1 MTSNWS
7 QQQNCTKIDMNDPYT
22 CRIKAGRVT
31 TLKNFLKRL
40 YRMLL
45 AFILS
50 LHTFGMQVLGFF
62 YKILIMQQL
71 PLKIQNFKSIH
82 KTVWPLQS
90 LKNLN
95 FATYNWSLGL
105 FDIENLTFVE
115 DCRNQTV
122 LWIDLKFQILRGN
135 CYIINNL

>member
-1 MTSNWS
+1 
-7 QQQNCTKIDMNDPYT
+7 MNDPYT

-45 AFILS
+45 
-50 LHTFGMQVLGFF
+50 
-62 YKILIMQQL
+62 
-71 PLKIQNFKSIH
+71 KSIH

-122 LWIDLKFQILRGN
+122 LWIDLKF
-135 CYIINNL
+135 